1 MASAASQIYPHLPQG
16 TSSEV
21 ERKQPIQS
29 NLATAMYPGPKPK
42 PTNPRR
48 DLLLK
53 NLREHNDARLER
65 ARRR

>member
-1 MASAASQIYPHLPQG
+1 MAQREPTAAEALYPHLPHQSDYVAKG
-16 TSSEV
+16 ETSS
-21 ERKQPIQS
+21 
-29 NLATAMYPGPKPK
+29 LAQAMWPRPKPK

-53 NLREHNDARLER
+53 NLREHN

>member
-1 MASAASQIYPHLPQG
+1 MAREPTAAESMYGHLPHDNYYEAKQQDHKG
-16 TSSEV
+16 T
-21 ERKQPIQS
+21 
-29 NLATAMYPGPKPK
+29 LAELMYPKPKPK

-53 NLREHNDARLER
+53 NLREHN